1 MFEDFINA
9 LQNFRQN
16 KTRTFLSLLGVIIG
30 VASVILITTLG
41 QSATEN
47 VKKSFGS
54 SGLDIIKVSSGFM
67 NRRSSSGVQF
77 TESFRDE
84 LWDNIE
90 NLKKIHYINNLS
102 TTLVYGDLSV
112 NGTGIAIEHDYLQ
125 MYNYILFH
133 FLVVLLLILYYCIL
147 CYF

>member
-9 LQNFRQN
+9 LQNFRLN

-41 QSATEN
+41 QSATAN

-54 SGLDIIKVSSGFM
+54 SGLDIVKISSGFM

-77 TESFRDE
+77 NEIFRDE

-90 NLKKIHYINNLS
+90 NIKKIHYVNNLS
-102 TTLVYGDLSV
+102 STLVYGDLSV
-112 NGTGIAIEHDYLQ
+112 NGSGVAIEHDYFQSLSR
-125 MYNYILFH
+125 
-133 FLVVLLLILYYCIL
+133 LIGLNWT
-147 CYF
+147 

>member
-30 VASVILITTLG
+30 VAYVILITTLG

-125 MYNYILFH
+125 MYN
-133 FLVVLLLILYYCIL
+133 
-147 CYF
+147 